1 MLNTDSSIF
10 SQKSKKE
17 VYEDYVKRYQLEKL
31 ISEMI
36 NSLVHSQALNPI
48 IYMIKYLTGL
58 LSEEE
63 KTKNNISIPP
73 PYPQGIPIV
82 RFPKFKSKNILSK
95 YLTRDNWAYIKRKK
109 TLYNNNIDNLTKL
122 TNNSA
127 NDPIGCCIVDEDV
140 LITFES
146 LFENIISDVHSISKN
161 NIHKFSNDINSIEEL
176 KENDTYIFNEIKDSV
191 DDILFEF
198 TRNIEGY
205 TINNIDGK
213 NIELKQEIMNE
224 LLEMKK
230 EGFFDESFQEIDYKN
245 IIQNEPLLKEEIEW
259 AKNCE
264 IGHFDITENYRT
276 VFSNNNMSVMVFI
289 NFSNHFKLL
298 IKGKKINESIKVMEL
313 YNKGIKIMKRISLAF
328 EFINCKYGY
337 ITSDISLLG
346 GGFRIYITVNNINV
360 KNLKDEIKNLN
371 FSKYFVLKNS
381 LMVVQDYHLNEENQ
395 VEFMIKLFGKL
406 SGLITLNKLN
416 KIINLPK
423 LDLRNNSI
431 IQTSYLATFD
441 KLKNKISPYGRNI
454 NDVLEFYK
462 IDEDNNF
469 PILFDKNEYYTF
481 YPFINKYILFSQY
494 FNLDENYHISKPDNL
509 KEYTPLSNQ
518 NLERLKNLKIC
529 VYRNLKNYPFS
540 CNTYYKNNVEK
551 IENEIKKIINK
562 INIKSHIATYY
573 SLEDKSGK
581 DIIKQNN
588 IPILHDE
595 KMTKFNNNYPKN
607 RGVIKFEFKNNIIF
621 GIVNDIDHLKL
632 FSHSEKIETMD
643 QLNQSFIY
651 IIEILNQF
659 GREINFE
666 FNKRFGY
673 LNSNPSCIGNG
684 MKIQI
689 DLKLNGIKNDDID
702 DWNEGK
708 GFIWKE
714 LKENYFRFEN
724 QVCIG
729 ISETELISNF
739 IFYIKQLIEMDEN
752 KTI

>member
-540 CNTYYKNNVEK
+540 CNTYDKNNLEK

>member
-245 IIQNEPLLKEEIEW
+245 IIQKEPILKEEIEW

-313 YNKGIKIMKRISLAF
+313 YNKGIKIMKRISLDF

-371 FSKYFVLKNS
+371 FSKYYVLKNS
-381 LMVVQDYHLNEENQ
+381 LMIVQDYHLNEENQ

-406 SGLITLNKLN
+406 SGLIRLNKLN
-416 KIINLPK
+416 QMINLPK
-423 LDLRNNSI
+423 LDLRNNST
-431 IQTSYLATFD
+431 IQTSYLASFD
-441 KLKNKISPYGRNI
+441 KLKNTISPYGRNI

-481 YPFINKYILFSQY
+481 YAFINKYILFSQY

-540 CNTYYKNNVEK
+540 CNTYYKNNLEK

-643 QLNQSFIY
+643 QLNQRFIY

-684 MKIQI
+684 MKIQL
-689 DLKLNGIKNDDID
+689 DLKLNRIKNDDID

-714 LKENYFRFEN
+714 LNDNYFRFEN

-739 IFYIKQLIEMDEN
+739 IFYIKQLIEIDEN

>member
-95 YLTRDNWAYIKRKK
+95 YLTRDNWSIIKRKK

-230 EGFFDESFQEIDYKN
+230 EGFFDESFQEINYKN
-245 IIQNEPLLKEEIEW
+245 IIQKEPILKEEIEW

-298 IKGKKINESIKVMEL
+298 IKGKKINESYKVMEL
-313 YNKGIKIMKRISLAF
+313 YNKGIKIMKRISLDF

-346 GGFRIYITVNNINV
+346 GGFRIYITINNINV

-371 FSKYFVLKNS
+371 FSKYFILKNS
-381 LMVVQDYHLNEENQ
+381 LMVAQDYHLNEENQ

-406 SGLITLNKLN
+406 SGLIRLNKLN
-416 KIINLPK
+416 KMIDLPK

-431 IQTSYLATFD
+431 IQNSYLASFD
-441 KLKNKISPYGRNI
+441 KLKNTISPYGRNI

-481 YPFINKYILFSQY
+481 
-494 FNLDENYHISKPDNL
+494 
-509 KEYTPLSNQ
+509 
-518 NLERLKNLKIC
+518 
-529 VYRNLKNYPFS
+529 
-540 CNTYYKNNVEK
+540 
-551 IENEIKKIINK
+551 
-562 INIKSHIATYY
+562 
-573 SLEDKSGK
+573 
-581 DIIKQNN
+581 
-588 IPILHDE
+588 
-595 KMTKFNNNYPKN
+595 
-607 RGVIKFEFKNNIIF
+607 
-621 GIVNDIDHLKL
+621 
-632 FSHSEKIETMD
+632 
-643 QLNQSFIY
+643 
-651 IIEILNQF
+651 
-659 GREINFE
+659 
-666 FNKRFGY
+666 
-673 LNSNPSCIGNG
+673 
-684 MKIQI
+684 
-689 DLKLNGIKNDDID
+689 
-702 DWNEGK
+702 
-708 GFIWKE
+708 
-714 LKENYFRFEN
+714 
-724 QVCIG
+724 
-729 ISETELISNF
+729 
-739 IFYIKQLIEMDEN
+739 
-752 KTI
+752 

>member
-423 LDLRNNSI
+423 LELRNNSI